1 MCVFVPILG
10 QKKTT
15 EVPKNVF
22 FCPNCFGLQGR
33 EGKFF
38 PNPVTCV
45 TNSLNNFTCPR
56 SVFRQFRDTEQ
67 SIVMHLHN
75 SNSQICPTVIRNTQ
89 PCMNA
94 SAKKEFDLYFIQTM
108 LHFLWP
114 TRSGLVADI
123 LSIPIWWDQ
132 SLSEID

>member
-1 MCVFVPILG
+1 MFLSRCVFLSQYWDKKKVLKFQKMYFFVPI
-10 QKKTT
+10 
-15 EVPKNVF
+15 
-22 FCPNCFGLQGR
+22 

-38 PNPVTCV
+38 PNPVTCL

-56 SVFRQFRDTEQ
+56 SVFCQFRDTEQ